1 MTAAGGTLARRLR
14 LGDAVVIGLGLWS
27 VPGCSLR
34 SHRRQAAGSGRP
46 RGEAAFRPRS
56 RRPHG
61 NPQAISP
68 ELEKRIIRLRKN
80 LTKKGLDAR
89 A

>member
-1 MTAAGGTLARRLR
+1 MVGAGVFAAFAPAAGCRVGEAE
-14 LGDAVVIGLGLWS
+14 
-27 VPGCSLR
+27 
-34 SHRRQAAGSGRP
+34 
-46 RGEAAFRPRS
+46 GEAAFRPRS